1 LPPPTAASISI
12 ETQAPLVAPTSS
24 SRINRDSS
32 EPIVPLNSSATIYAD
47 PITAGAPT
55 ELQPPEPSAPSVSKL
70 GWLSW
75 ALIIWL
81 AGAVLIFGRLLIGT
95 ASIWWIAHRAERITD
110 AAWLN
115 LIADISGQIGLTRQV
130 RVFKTSRITM
140 PVTCGL
146 LHSAIL
152 FPADADD
159 WPDERRQVVLL
170 HELAHVK
177 RWDCL
182 TQLLA
187 QIACSLYWFNP

>member
-1 LPPPTAASISI
+1 MSV
-12 ETQAPLVAPTSS
+12 VA
-24 SRINRDSS
+24 
-32 EPIVPLNSSATIYAD
+32 
-47 PITAGAPT
+47 
-55 ELQPPEPSAPSVSKL
+55 KL
-70 GWLSW
+70 GWISW
-75 ALIIWL
+75 MLMIWL

-182 TQLLA
+182 TQLLG
-187 QIACSLYWFNP
+187 QLACSIYWFNPFVWLASRQLRVERERACDDQVIEVGTKASDYAGHLLDMARTFRSG